1 MQNLFPLLCE
11 SRYGLSGFYGEW
23 MVWQRMCTTEED
35 MGQRAV
41 LGYEA
46 SFFLGISPTHGVIQ
60 LEYSLPCHPHTH
72 TRLSSGRSQ
81 FQKKKQVNAFLSL
94 LTRRQQQHSVHWP
107 LRLYRHAVTSL
118 CSPWS
123 LRAEASQVQRQG
135 FVTGPLA
142 LSLSEHPLSKTVDL
156 HTGKDVQCPI
166 YIMRFPS
173 TILC

>member
-1 MQNLFPLLCE
+1 MWVKIRIKWFL
-11 SRYGLSGFYGEW
+11 RW
-23 MVWQRMCTTEED
+23 MDGMAED
-35 MGQRAV
+35 V
-41 LGYEA
+41 
-46 SFFLGISPTHGVIQ
+46 H
-60 LEYSLPCHPHTH
+60 H
-72 TRLSSGRSQ
+72 SGRHGAKSSYGIWGLLLPWDFSYTWGHPVGIQ
-81 FQKKKQVNAFLSL
+81 FTLPSTHSYQALLWEISIKKKKKQVNAFLSL

-107 LRLYRHAVTSL
+107 LWLYRHAVTSL

>member
-1 MQNLFPLLCE
+1 MGFTVNGWYGRGCAPLRKTWGKEQLWDMRPP
-11 SRYGLSGFYGEW
+11 SSLGFLLH
-23 MVWQRMCTTEED
+23 
-35 MGQRAV
+35 MGSSSWNTVYLAIHTLV
-41 LGYEA
+41 PGSPLGDLN
-46 SFFLGISPTHGVIQ
+46 F
-60 LEYSLPCHPHTH
+60 
-72 TRLSSGRSQ
+72 
-81 FQKKKQVNAFLSL
+81 KKKQVNAFLSL
-94 LTRRQQQHSVHWP
+94 LTRRQHQHSVHWP